1 MARRV
6 LTVAIAPRTLVLAIA
21 LLLALAFV
29 AQFKTLLALVLIAIL
44 IASALS
50 PVVGYLQRLRIPR
63 PLGVLMVVIAAV
75 GVLALLGLLVV
86 PVVLD
91 QAQTFASNLPT
102 YSAMFQSWLDRIMV
116 FQARFHVLPETS
128 RLSSQVSTW
137 LSQRITGWIQ
147 TGLAYTLGALN
158 VAVNVFAVAL
168 MTLYLLIGGDQL
180 QQGLLRLVPARHRPL
195 IAAQF
200 EPVAERLGAYVRGL
214 MTSMSSLA
222 ILLSIGLSLIGL
234 PYAWLIAI
242 IAGILD
248 VIPYMGS
255 LTGIVIASLIAL
267 TVSWK
272 LVLLVIGV
280 FAVSNFIQGNILGP
294 LIYSRAVDVPP
305 ILVLLALL
313 IGSQLLGLLGAVL
326 AVPVTAVLM
335 LLVQNLY
342 VPWADQQIEP
352 AQLVRPPAAPPG
364 P

>member
-1 MARRV
+1 MARSV
-6 LTVAIAPRTLVLAIA
+6 LTVAIAPRTMVLAIA

-29 AQFKTLLALVLIAIL
+29 AQFKSLIALILVAIL

-50 PVVGYLQRLRIPR
+50 PVVGYFERHHIPR
-63 PLGVLMVVIAAV
+63 GLGILIVVFGAV

-86 PVVLD
+86 PVVLE
-91 QAQTFASNLPT
+91 QAQAFARNLPT
-102 YSAMFQSWLDRIMV
+102 YSAMFQSWLERIMV
-116 FQARFHVLPETS
+116 VQARFHVLPETS

-158 VAVNVFAVAL
+158 VVVNVFAVGL

-180 QQGLLRLVPARHRPL
+180 QQGLLRLVPARYRSL

-200 EPVAERLGAYVRGL
+200 GPIADRLGAYVRGL
-214 MTSMSSLA
+214 LMSMSSLA

-242 IAGILD
+242 LSGILD

-294 LIYSRAVDVPP
+294 LIFSRAVDVPP
-305 ILVLLALL
+305 ILVVLALL

-342 VPWADQQIEP
+342 VPWADLQTEAVLQ
-352 AQLVRPPAAPPG
+352 APPPEPPPG
-364 P
+364 T